1 MKRIFIQLFGTKY
14 ACYSVDCR
22 QCSDKLALIEC
33 ALNRDRNQVIEEAI
47 LEYGG
52 QLTGG
57 TSDVGEEDQQ
67 PAESAR

>member
-1 MKRIFIQLFGTKY
+1 MYI
-14 ACYSVDCR
+14 
-22 QCSDKLALIEC
+22 
-33 ALNRDRNQVIEEAI
+33 LNRDRNQVIEEAI

-67 PAESAR
+67 PAELAR